1 MKEYNIGEKIKELR
15 LSLEI
20 SQNDLAKQICEPQD
34 LEKIEKGDEYPT
46 LPQLHTLAKRL
57 GIPITYFF
65 ETNWNQNIDYVNSV
79 KTLMRNYARDREYKA
94 LYEIV
99 KREEESDLFRDKLNK
114 QFLMWHEGVCAYHVE
129 KDSEKSL
136 DILYRAIKITNEQL
150 IDLTEDEIQIMH
162 SIGAIHFLRNE
173 VEMALMIYRKAL
185 NALEEMYNVK
195 DTKIYLRVIYGLTQ
209 TLMRLKNYD
218 ECLKY
223 SHLGLGMCISED
235 ILYLFAEFHYQMGY
249 CLVKLGDPSEG
260 LEYLNKATTLFN
272 TQTNLKMEEIVK
284 EETIKLLNESLGN
297 L

>member
-65 ETNWNQNIDYVNSV
+65 ETNWNQNVDYVNSV

-99 KREEESDLFRDKLNK
+99 KREEQSDLFRDKLNK
-114 QFLMWHEGVCAYHVE
+114 QFLMWHEGICVYHVD
-129 KDSEKSL
+129 KNKGRSL
-136 DILYRAIKITNEQL
+136 EMLYDALKITNREMN
-150 IDLTEDEIQIMH
+150 DFTEDEIQIMH
-162 SIGAIHFLRNE
+162 SIGVIYFLSDD
-173 VEMALMIYRKAL
+173 VEKALNIYREAL
-185 NALEEMYNVK
+185 NALEEMYNVA
-195 DTKIYLRVIYGLTQ
+195 DTKVYLRVVYGLS
-209 TLMRLKNYD
+209 LALLRLQKYD

-223 SHLGLGMCISED
+223 SNLGLGMCISED
-235 ILYLFAEFHYQMGY
+235 ILYLFAEFHYQIGH

-260 LEYLNKATTLFN
+260 LEYLNKASTLFN
-272 TQTNLKMEEIVK
+272 TQVNLKMEEIVK